1 MANNNSNALAE
12 IQSKYQNCNL
22 LVPAATSVQINPFY
36 KRSVMEVVADTSE
49 RSGDIFSV
57 QEQIQNL
64 QEQNQSLQELNSELQ
79 EQLQILP
86 GTEDMLELL
95 EKQDGKIQELE
106 TENRQWKELAERLNN
121 ENGLLQKQTVICTL
135 GR

>member
-1 MANNNSNALAE
+1 M
-12 IQSKYQNCNL
+12 
-22 LVPAATSVQINPFY
+22 V
-36 KRSVMEVVADTSE
+36 
-49 RSGDIFSV
+49 
-57 QEQIQNL
+57 
-64 QEQNQSLQELNSELQ
+64 ELNSELQ

-121 ENGLLQKQTVICTL
+121 ENGLLQKQNEELLRCANE
-135 GR
+135 